1 MIQFFLGGVDYQVRD
16 LGDPPPI
23 KGDYGLEF
31 VGKHPVGTKP
41 DGKHGGRKLTKPP
54 AEQKNEKDYERCVQ
68 VGASRRCHL
77 VDTGKFLNPV
87 CKRGGGW
94 RPENLLTNGSSVGK

>member
-54 AEQKNEKDYERCVQ
+54 AEQKNEKDYQLGMRSGC
-68 VGASRRCHL
+68 AMWRRCHL

-87 CKRGGGW
+87 RKRGGGGGDL
-94 RPENLLTNGSSVGK
+94 RIF